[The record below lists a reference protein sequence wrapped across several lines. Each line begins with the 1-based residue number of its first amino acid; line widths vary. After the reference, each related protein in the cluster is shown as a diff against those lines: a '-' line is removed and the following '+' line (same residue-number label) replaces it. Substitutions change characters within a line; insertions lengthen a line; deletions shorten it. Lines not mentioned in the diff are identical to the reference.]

1 MDNKHGITKM
11 ITKNELPALLS
22 EAKIHFPAFRLNVII
37 VGYTGSNMPEL
48 ALWQNI
54 VIRGKY
60 AHLITINLPEMTSR
74 LDCYEAILHELV
86 HAWQYEKNH
95 RETDHD
101 ENFLAWVVHFG
112 KLGYNISCPD
122 FTVEQLEQAFNT
134 TRKVA

>member
-1 MDNKHGITKM
+1 MMKP
-11 ITKNELPALLS
+11 TKNDLQALLA
-22 EAKIHFPAFRLNVII
+22 EAKIHFPQFRLQVII
-37 VGYTGSNMPEL
+37 VGYTGKRMPEL
-48 ALWQNI
+48 ATWQNI
-54 VIRGKY
+54 VVRGKY

-86 HAWQYEKNH
+86 HAWQFEQNPLC
-95 RETDHD
+95 TDHD
-101 ENFLAWVVHFG
+101 ENFLRWVVHFG